1 MEIYIRLKDKSG
13 SHNILHQQKALF
25 GTKVEKVLKD
35 SYVGKLLKD
44 GVVEEVKE
52 SDYNAYQKLMEDKS
66 TKAKSE
72 TTEVVKDKVEDTGA
86 TSGGVDAEF
95 TDLADKFIDQGIITK
110 DSKGYKLDNEYIGKK
125 PADVA
130 VSVSKLTEEKLAELK
145 ALLS

>member
-66 TKAKSE
+66 TKAKTE

-86 TSGGVDAEF
+86 GSGVDAEF

-130 VSVSKLTEEKLAELK
+130 VSISKLSEEKLAELK